1 MKTRMWTNVPKAR
14 QCVRLKDFA
23 TFAKRTHASK
33 RFINTYNTW
42 MPTSSFKKIAQ
53 MLAAVFIHLQRFAN
67 VQNGNVEICRV
78 NFHLD
83 AGATLPKDILL
94 HAKRPSRGLTASS
107 EAGRNASDTT
117 LAVALRAGSIS
128 HQNPF
133 ERLLNRQ
140 TPSDPRRY
148 NRGGQGVL
156 HGAGVQD
163 AHDVAGE
170 WRRKRGEE
178 RPVQPVLTVQLDDLL
193 VGVRALEDLNAGIHR
208 HATSREE
215 NLDSVDCRVKRVR
228 FQRPALDVL
237 GRVLVLTRRP
247 RRELFRHQ
255 RGHRE
260 FHLANVADGDR
271 ARAARDLQHG
281 ADGPN
286 LTVLRVHA
294 GLERGVPSCIPD
306 LDGRF
311 ERAALRTEFDLHLLH
326 SGALERPRP
335 QRLALDLD
343 RGLGTTRHGGHLH
356 HRRRRP
362 RKPAEDVSTKET
374 RRVQLDQEPRAEQ
387 QAPRHEKLLRTANA
401 MSRRSRD
408 HRSLHRESLRDRGTV
423 S

>member
-107 EAGRNASDTT
+107 EAGPNAADTT
-117 LAVALRAGSIS
+117 LAAALHVGPVL
-128 HQNPF
+128 HQKSDEWLP
-133 ERLLNRQ
+133 NRQ

-163 AHDVAGE
+163 AHNVAGE
-170 WRRKRGEE
+170 GRRKRGEE

-193 VGVRALEDLNAGIHR
+193 VGVRALEDLDAGIHR

-215 NLDSVDCRVKRVR
+215 HLDGVDRRVKRVR

-237 GRVLVLTRRP
+237 GRLLVLTRRP
-247 RRELFRHQ
+247 RRVLFRHQ

-281 ADGPN
+281 ADRPD

-294 GLERGVPSCIPD
+294 SLERGVTGCIPD

-311 ERAALRTEFDLHLLH
+311 ERAALRTELDLHLLH

-335 QRLALDLD
+335 QRLALDLH
-343 RGLGTTRHGGHLH
+343 RGSGTSRQAVLH

-362 RKPAEDVSTKET
+362 REPAEDVGTKET

-387 QAPRHEKLLRTANA
+387 QAPRHEELGSAKT
-401 MSRRSRD
+401 RSPD
-408 HRSLHRESLRDRGTV
+408 HRSLHRESL
-423 S
+423 